1 MRAREFLPE
10 TASAGATASGS
21 VAMAAQPIGGMIS
34 RGQMP
39 KPAKYANSLY
49 SAKKRKSHAVR

>member
-21 VAMAAQPIGGMIS
+21 VAVAEQPMGGMIS

-39 KPAKYANSLY
+39 KPAKYSNSSY
-49 SAKKRKSHAVR
+49 STKKRKSHAGR

>member
-21 VAMAAQPIGGMIS
+21 VAVVSQPIGMMIS

-49 SAKKRKSHAVR
+49 SAKKRKSHVGR

>member
-10 TASAGATASGS
+10 TASAGATAAGS
-21 VAMAAQPIGGMIS
+21 MAVVSQPVGMMIS

-49 SAKKRKSHAVR
+49 SAKKRKSHARG

>member
-21 VAMAAQPIGGMIS
+21 VAVAERPMSMMIS

-49 SAKKRKSHAVR
+49 SAKKRKSHAGR

>member
-10 TASAGATASGS
+10 TASVGATSSGS
-21 VAMAAQPIGGMIS
+21 VAVMAHPMGGMIS

-49 SAKKRKSHAVR
+49 STKKRKSHAGR

>member
-10 TASAGATASGS
+10 TVSAGATASGS
-21 VAMAAQPIGGMIS
+21 MAVVSQPVGMIIS

-49 SAKKRKSHAVR
+49 PAKKRKQNARG

>member
-21 VAMAAQPIGGMIS
+21 VAMAAQPMSGMIS
-34 RGQMP
+34 RGQMS

-49 SAKKRKSHAVR
+49 SAKKRKSHVGR

>member
-21 VAMAAQPIGGMIS
+21 VAMAAQPMGGMIS

>member
-21 VAMAAQPIGGMIS
+21 MAVVSQPIGMMIS

-49 SAKKRKSHAVR
+49 SAKKRKSHARG

>member
-21 VAMAAQPIGGMIS
+21 VAMAAQPMGGMIS

-49 SAKKRKSHAVR
+49 SAKKRKSHVGR

>member
-21 VAMAAQPIGGMIS
+21 MAVVSQPVGMMIS

-49 SAKKRKSHAVR
+49 SAKKRKSHARG

>member
-21 VAMAAQPIGGMIS
+21 MAVITQPMGGMIS
-34 RGQMP
+34 RSQMP

-49 SAKKRKSHAVR
+49 SAKKRKHNARG

>member
-21 VAMAAQPIGGMIS
+21 VAVAIQPVGAMIS
-34 RGQMP
+34 RDQMT

-49 SAKKRKSHAVR
+49 SGKKRKSHARG

>member
-21 VAMAAQPIGGMIS
+21 VAMAAQPMGGMIS
-34 RGQMP
+34 RSQMP

-49 SAKKRKSHAVR
+49 SAKKRKSHVGR

>member
-21 VAMAAQPIGGMIS
+21 MAVAVQPMGVMIT
-34 RGQMP
+34 RIQMP

-49 SAKKRKSHAVR
+49 SAKKRKHNARG

>member
-1 MRAREFLPE
+1 MRARDFLPE

-21 VAMAAQPIGGMIS
+21 MAVAVQPMGGMIS

-49 SAKKRKSHAVR
+49 SAKKRKSHARG

>member
-21 VAMAAQPIGGMIS
+21 VAVVAQPMGGMIS

-49 SAKKRKSHAVR
+49 SAKKRKSHVGR

>member
-21 VAMAAQPIGGMIS
+21 MAVITQPMGGMIS
-34 RGQMP
+34 RNQMP

-49 SAKKRKSHAVR
+49 SAKKRKQNARG

>member
-21 VAMAAQPIGGMIS
+21 MAVAVQPMGGMILC
-34 RGQMP
+34 G
-39 KPAKYANSLY
+39 
-49 SAKKRKSHAVR
+49 

>member
-10 TASAGATASGS
+10 TASAGATSSGS
-21 VAMAAQPIGGMIS
+21 VAVMAQPVGGMIS

-49 SAKKRKSHAVR
+49 SAKKRKSHVGR